1 MKLDMAVGCL
11 LVLIAMVLTR
21 TEAVPGPKPLG
32 VFPDAG
38 GCHLA
43 QFQSLSPQ
51 ERQAFKKAKDTFEES
66 LSQKASSCR
75 PRLFPRTWDLQQ
87 LQVGERL
94 VALEAEVALTLKVL
108 ETMADRSLGS
118 ILDQPLHT
126 LRYIQSELQ
135 ACVEAQPL
143 AGPRPRGRLHHWLH
157 RLHEAPKKE
166 PLGCLETSVMLN
178 LFRLLTRDLKCV
190 ASGDLCA

>member
-1 MKLDMAVGCL
+1 MVVEALLLPDSLSANGRWGQVGK
-11 LVLIAMVLTR
+11 
-21 TEAVPGPKPLG
+21 EPPLG
-32 VFPDAG
+32 VLPDAR

-51 ERQAFKKAKDTFEES
+51 ELQAFKKAKDIFEES
-66 LSQKASSCR
+66 LSLKAWNCR

-87 LQVGERL
+87 LQVRGHAPM
-94 VALEAEVALTLKVL
+94 ALEAEVALTLKVL
-108 ETMADRSLGS
+108 ETMADSSLGD

-126 LRYIQSELQ
+126 LRHIHSELQ
-135 ACVEAQPL
+135 ACVS
-143 AGPRPRGRLHHWLH
+143 PRPRGRLQHWLH

-166 PLGCLETSVMLN
+166 SLSCLEASVMFN

-190 ASGDLCA
+190 ASGDLCV